1 MPDHALVRRIAE
13 STGLS
18 EAEAARVIGDV
29 LAHHGETVEQLVRR
43 RHGELALRG
52 LHNPEI
58 FRVVAGELGE
68 RRVAPPQLSERQLR
82 RIVYG

>member
-1 MPDHALVRRIAE
+1 MTDSELVRRIAE

-43 RHGELALRG
+43 RHSELALRG

-58 FRVVAGELGE
+58 FPIIEAELTE
-68 RRVAPPQLSERQLR
+68 RRVAPPPLTQRQLR